1 MLSEFISNNIETVVI
16 GLSLIIVLLIVMM
29 ILLIKNN
36 KNLGRRIT
44 VLENFD
50 RVINLLNSKN
60 VKQNNQIEVEVETET
75 TDEVDTT
82 NLKDLLE
89 MYKKVNR
96 GEELTKEEEER
107 LND

>member
-50 RVINLLNSKN
+50 RVINLLNNKN
-60 VKQNNQIEVEVETET
+60 VKQNNQIEVETET

>member
-29 ILLIKNN
+29 ILIIKNN

-50 RVINLLNSKN
+50 RVINLLNNKN
-60 VKQNNQIEVEVETET
+60 VKQNNQIEVETET

-96 GEELTKEEEER
+96 GEKLTKEEEER

>member
-16 GLSLIIVLLIVMM
+16 GLSLIIVLLIVVM

-50 RVINLLNSKN
+50 RVINLLNNKN
-60 VKQNNQIEVEVETET
+60 VKQNNQIEVETET

-96 GEELTKEEEER
+96 GEKLTKEEEER

>member
-60 VKQNNQIEVEVETET
+60 VKQNNQIEVETET

-96 GEELTKEEEER
+96 GEKLTKEEEER

>member
-60 VKQNNQIEVEVETET
+60 VKQNNQIEVETET

>member
-50 RVINLLNSKN
+50 RVINLLNNKN
-60 VKQNNQIEVEVETET
+60 VKQNNQIEVETET

-96 GEELTKEEEER
+96 GEKLTKEEEER

>member
-60 VKQNNQIEVEVETET
+60 VKQNNQIEVETET
-75 TDEVDTT
+75 TDEVNTT
-82 NLKDLLE
+82 NLKNLLE

>member
-29 ILLIKNN
+29 ILIIKNN

-60 VKQNNQIEVEVETET
+60 VKQNNQIEVETET

>member
-1 MLSEFISNNIETVVI
+1 MKRL
-16 GLSLIIVLLIVMM
+16 

-50 RVINLLNSKN
+50 RVINLLNNKN
-60 VKQNNQIEVEVETET
+60 VKQNNQIEVETET

-96 GEELTKEEEER
+96 GEKLTKEEEER

>member
-16 GLSLIIVLLIVMM
+16 GLSLIIVLLIVVM

-60 VKQNNQIEVEVETET
+60 VKQNNQIEVETET

-96 GEELTKEEEER
+96 GEKLTKEEEER

>member
-60 VKQNNQIEVEVETET
+60 VKQNNQIEVELY
-75 TDEVDTT
+75 
-82 NLKDLLE
+82 LK
-89 MYKKVNR
+89 R
-96 GEELTKEEEER
+96 
-107 LND
+107 

>member
-16 GLSLIIVLLIVMM
+16 GLSLIIVLLIVMT

-60 VKQNNQIEVEVETET
+60 VKQNNQIEVETET
-75 TDEVDTT
+75 TYEVDTT